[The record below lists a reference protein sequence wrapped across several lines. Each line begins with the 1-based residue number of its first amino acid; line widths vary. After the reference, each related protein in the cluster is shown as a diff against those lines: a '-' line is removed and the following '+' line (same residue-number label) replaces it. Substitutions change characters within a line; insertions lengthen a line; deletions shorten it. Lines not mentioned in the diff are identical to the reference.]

1 MRSIVH
7 AALSALAI
15 STLMAGTVQAQ
26 GGVVPPPAA
35 SPSSASPKIAYVN
48 SQKILAQV
56 PGRTEAE
63 AQMQKEME
71 GYRTEVQKMSDSL
84 NTMVSSYNKAEPTL
98 SATAK
103 AARQK
108 DIQTKQSAYQQRVQE
123 LEQQA
128 QQRQSELMKPIML
141 QINKIIEQIRSESGY
156 AMVFDAGNQA
166 GVVVAADSSLDI
178 TDKVIARLKA
188 AGPISTTPPAKP
200 SSGPTGPAIKP
211 TGASRTP
218 DPNQP

>member
-1 MRSIVH
+1 MRSFVH

-15 STLMAGTVQAQ
+15 STLMAGTVLAQ
-26 GGVVPPPAA
+26 GGVVPPTT
-35 SPSSASPKIAYVN
+35 SSSSSSATPKIAYVN
-48 SQKILAQV
+48 SQKILAEV
-56 PGRTEAE
+56 PGRTDAE

-71 GYRTEVQKMSDSL
+71 GYRAEVQKMQDSL
-84 NTMVSSYNKAEPTL
+84 QTLVAAYNKAEPTL

-108 DIQTKQSAYQQRVQE
+108 DIQTREGAYQQRVQQ

-128 QQRQSELMKPIML
+128 QQRQAELMRPIM
-141 QINKIIEQIRSESGY
+141 QNINKVIEQIRSEDGY

-178 TDKVIARLKA
+178 TAKVIQRLKA
-188 AGPISTTPPAKP
+188 AGPISTTPQKP
-200 SSGPTGPAIKP
+200 PTGPASKP
-211 TGASRTP
+211 LGAARP
-218 DPNQP
+218 DSSHP

>member
-1 MRSIVH
+1 MRSFVH
-7 AALSALAI
+7 AALAALAI
-15 STLMAGTVQAQ
+15 STLMAGTAQAQ
-26 GGVVPPPAA
+26 GGVVPPTTSAA
-35 SPSSASPKIAYVN
+35 SGSLKIAYVN
-48 SQKILAQV
+48 SQKILADV
-56 PGRTEAE
+56 PGRTDAE

-71 GYRTEVQKMSDSL
+71 GYRAEVQKMSDSL
-84 NTMVSSYNKAEPTL
+84 NALVSAYNKAEPTL
-98 SATAK
+98 SPTAK

-108 DIQTKQSAYQQRVQE
+108 DIQTKQSEYQQRVQQ

-128 QQRQSELMKPIML
+128 QQRQAELMRPIMQ
-141 QINKIIEQIRSESGY
+141 QINKVIEQIRAEDGL

-178 TDKVIARLKA
+178 TAKVIARLKA

-200 SSGPTGPAIKP
+200 ATGPAGPTIKP

-218 DPNQP
+218 DPNKP

>member
-1 MRSIVH
+1 MRSSVH

-15 STLMAGTVQAQ
+15 STFIAGTAQAQ
-26 GGVVPPPAA
+26 GGAVAPPTSAA
-35 SPSSASPKIAYVN
+35 TGAPKIAYVN
-48 SQKILAQV
+48 SQKILADV
-56 PGRTEAE
+56 PGRTDAE

-71 GYRTEVQKMSDSL
+71 GYRAEVQKMSDSL
-84 NTMVSSYNKAEPTL
+84 NALVSSYNKAEPTL
-98 SATAK
+98 SPTAK

-108 DIQTKQSAYQQRVQE
+108 DIQTKQSEYQQRVQQ

-128 QQRQSELMKPIML
+128 QQRQAELMRPIMQ
-141 QINKIIEQIRSESGY
+141 QINKVIEQIRSEDGY
-156 AMVFDAGNQA
+156 AMVFDAGNQS

-178 TDKVIARLKA
+178 TDKVIARLKT

-200 SSGPTGPAIKP
+200 APGQTGPTIKP

>member
-1 MRSIVH
+1 MRSFVH

-15 STLMAGTVQAQ
+15 STLMAGTAVAQ
-26 GGVVPPPAA
+26 GGVVPPAT
-35 SPSSASPKIAYVN
+35 SSSGGSLKIAYVN

-56 PGRTEAE
+56 PGRSEAE

-71 GYRTEVQKMSDSL
+71 GYRAEVQKMSDSL
-84 NTMVSSYNKAEPTL
+84 NALVSAYNKAEPTL

-103 AARQK
+103 QTRQK
-108 DIQTKQSAYQQRVQE
+108 DIQTKESAYQQRVQQ

-128 QQRQSELMKPIML
+128 QQRQAELMRPIME
-141 QINKIIEQIRSESGY
+141 QINKVIEQIRSEDGY

-178 TDKVIARLKA
+178 TDKVITRLKA
-188 AGPISTTPPAKP
+188 AGPISTTPSKP
-200 SSGPTGPAIKP
+200 PTGPSDKP
-211 TGASRTP
+211 LGATRSV
-218 DPNQP
+218 PNKP

>member
-1 MRSIVH
+1 MRSFVH

-26 GGVVPPPAA
+26 GGVVPPAA
-35 SPSSASPKIAYVN
+35 STSSGALKIAYVN

-84 NTMVSSYNKAEPTL
+84 NALVSAYNKAEPTL

-108 DIQTKQSAYQQRVQE
+108 DIQTKQSAYQQRVQD

-128 QQRQSELMKPIML
+128 QQRQAELMRPIM
-141 QINKIIEQIRSESGY
+141 QNINKVIEQIRSESGL
-156 AMVFDAGNQA
+156 AMVFDAGSQA

-188 AGPISTTPPAKP
+188 AGPISTTPTPKP
-200 SSGPTGPAIKP
+200 SSGPAGPTLKP